1 MKYSIIVPIYKEK
14 NNISLLITEITSI
27 LKNNKI
33 IFEIILIDDQSND
46 GSIEEYKKSKNKYT
60 KFFIRNVKPKDLSKS
75 VIFGIKKSSYQNI
88 IVMDGD
94 LQHSPK
100 ELLKLINVYKKSN
113 FDLVI
118 GSRNFNNLNQS
129 LSFIRSLSSKI
140 LITIFNILFN
150 LKISDPMSG
159 FFIIK
164 KKIFKR
170 CEKKLFNKG
179 YKILADIVLSNKNI
193 KIKEVIINFK
203 RRKRDK
209 SKMGMR
215 VLIILL
221 YFFIN
226 KFFLNLFK
234 NKKML

>member
-100 ELLKLINVYKKSN
+100 ELLKLIN
-113 FDLVI
+113 FVI
-118 GSRNFNNLNQS
+118 FC
-129 LSFIRSLSSKI
+129 SF
-140 LITIFNILFN
+140 
-150 LKISDPMSG
+150 
-159 FFIIK
+159 
-164 KKIFKR
+164 
-170 CEKKLFNKG
+170 
-179 YKILADIVLSNKNI
+179 AA
-193 KIKEVIINFK
+193 
-203 RRKRDK
+203 K
-209 SKMGMR
+209 SKFLPISTFSHKNETGF
-215 VLIILL
+215 LIFACIPPTLAAAWMIISGL
-221 YFFIN
+221 
-226 KFFLNLFK
+226 FLDK
-234 NKKML
+234 